1 MCQLIQLMGEY
12 EAKQLKMIS
21 AAEAHAEAAEKMPF
35 RKEKRNVKRK
45 WMIPAC

>member
-1 MCQLIQLMGEY
+1 MGEY

-21 AAEAHAEAAEKMPF
+21 TAEAHAEAADKMPF
-35 RKEKRNVKRK
+35 RFKEKRNVKRK